1 MSKFITPYL
10 VPNFM
15 DDADDPEVSICRI
28 CATKLNEDPENS

>member
-15 DDADDPEVSICRI
+15 DDDSDPEVSICKI
-28 CATKLNEDPENS
+28 CATKLIEDSENS